1 MVAGVRAGSAC
12 IEVALHGKVMP
23 SCRINV
29 MGTRQKTQG
38 SNLTVANLAPLLICL
53 IGFIAPVCGGEI
65 QYLALDD
72 VPRATRTMTGI
83 HGDPI
88 NVGLIGTREELVAAM
103 LAARWQPA
111 DPITFKSTVKLVQS
125 FVLHCS
131 DETAPVSNLYLWK
144 RKEDL
149 AFEQALGKGASRR
162 HHVRFWES
170 TKQVDGRP
178 LWLGAAT
185 LDTKVGFSHMT
196 GMITHHID
204 ANIDADRDKL
214 MKELSV
220 MGWLLSAEGIE
231 GFQPRPD
238 GRNGGGD
245 PYHTDGRLLL
255 GVLRSGGAEGR

>member
-1 MVAGVRAGSAC
+1 MLLLPA
-12 IEVALHGKVMP
+12 
-23 SCRINV
+23 
-29 MGTRQKTQG
+29 KTEG
-38 SNLTVANLAPLLICL
+38 SNVTVAKLAPSLIYL
-53 IGFIAPVCGGEI
+53 MGVISPVFGGEI
-65 QYLALDD
+65 RHPTLDD
-72 VPRATRTMTGI
+72 VPRVTRTKTGI

-103 LAARWQPA
+103 LAAKWQPA
-111 DPITFKSTVKLVQS
+111 APITFKRSVKLVQS
-125 FVLHCS
+125 FVLHRP

-149 AFEQALGKGASRR
+149 AFEQEIGKGASRR

-214 MKELSV
+214 MQELSV
-220 MGWLLSAEGIE
+220 IGRLLSMEGVE
-231 GFQPRPD
+231 KFQPKHD

-255 GVLRSGGAEGR
+255 GVLKSRGEEDRQRQPFSK